1 MKHHQKNPCSGSPP
15 VYQDLSMRHD
25 WPVKKAIVD
34 LPISMKGNSN
44 RTCGNSLSPLWAQN
58 KDLGSTS
65 QKSLTEVNYVCPSPF
80 LFPTLQ
86 PFCFPKCFPAFN
98 IKDGYCKKY
107 CSTHSREQYIL
118 PLQEVDSAIR
128 QINHHSVNKHNLF
141 PSYLSTG

>member
-25 WPVKKAIVD
+25 WHVKKAIVD

-65 QKSLTEVNYVCPSPF
+65 QKSLTEGLITSAPPPSSF
-80 LFPTLQ
+80 Q
-86 PFCFPKCFPAFN
+86 PFN
-98 IKDGYCKKY
+98 
-107 CSTHSREQYIL
+107 L
-118 PLQEVDSAIR
+118 SA
-128 QINHHSVNKHNLF
+128 F
-141 PSYLSTG
+141 PSVSLLSISKMATVRNTVALTHANNTSCPFKRWIVLSVR